1 MQNLLE
7 AGEPG
12 GGVGG
17 EATGRRGLTAAA
29 GRRRARSCDAHHP
42 PGPQAPPPARPAP
55 LGPLALPGSPG
66 EEPGLCTRRLLEKNS
81 TDGGFEPASSAHS
94 LTHIEVTA
102 RRPLGLRWPP
112 VAPSHILARGP
123 GDPGPATTQPSVP
136 ITRALASAETPGSV
150 SLDVSLSTSPSPRRP
165 WALDIGVSAVSHTGL
180 RPRGKTEQKL
190 SARTSS

>member
-1 MQNLLE
+1 M
-7 AGEPG
+7 
-12 GGVGG
+12 GG

-29 GRRRARSCDAHHP
+29 GRQRARSCDAHHP

-112 VAPSHILARGP
+112 HTFWP
-123 GDPGPATTQPSVP
+123 GDPGTQVPSPPSPACPSP
-136 ITRALASAETPGSV
+136 GPLASAETPGSV

-165 WALDIGVSAVSHTGL
+165 WALVGVSAVSHTGL

>member
-1 MQNLLE
+1 M
-7 AGEPG
+7 
-12 GGVGG
+12 GG

-112 VAPSHILARGP
+112 HTFWP
-123 GDPGPATTQPSVP
+123 GDPGTRGPRSRHHPAQ
-136 ITRALASAETPGSV
+136 RAHHPGPCFSGDAG
-150 SLDVSLSTSPSPRRP
+150 LGEPRRLP
-165 WALDIGVSAVSHTGL
+165 EYVPVPTKALGAG
-180 RPRGKTEQKL
+180 RRGQRCVPHGTPSQRQNRAKAQRSDVQLTQLEVD
-190 SARTSS
+190 T